1 MTGGSV
7 FFFQVRVMRKLNIY
21 GLLKSLVAATMAVGL
36 TACSQ
41 EKFHVVGTIG
51 EAKDSILYFEH
62 VSLDGPVVV
71 DSVKLPKSGE
81 FSFSDERPEAPEFYR
96 LRIAGQ
102 VINIA
107 VDSTETVTVKASW
120 PTMPT
125 AYEVSGSDN
134 CERIRQLSLM
144 QIDLTERA
152 IAVDRDENLN
162 AAQVQDSILRMMESY
177 KKDVCDR
184 YIFKD
189 PKASSSYFALF
200 QTLGNLLIFNP
211 QSNQQ
216 DIKVFAAVA
225 TSWDTFYPGSLRGQ
239 NLHNIALEGMKNR
252 NIVKARQLQSID
264 ATKVVSSGIIEI
276 SLPDI
281 KGGER
286 KLSSLKGQVVL
297 LDFHV
302 YGMNESPARILML
315 RELYNKY
322 HPKGLE
328 IYQVGLDSNEHYWK
342 QQTAQLPWVC
352 VYDEDGATSTTL
364 ANYNVTTVP
373 EFFLIDRG
381 NNLVSRSSQITDL
394 EKEIEMLLNQGG
406 AS

>member
-1 MTGGSV
+1 
-7 FFFQVRVMRKLNIY
+7 MRKLNIY

-71 DSVKLPKSGE
+71 DSVKLPESGE

-134 CERIRQLSLM
+134 CERIRQLALM